1 MSPLTEKQLNHIRK
15 LDADAPSATL
25 SPGPSVSSTHAR
37 AAVKRCCAAWQR
49 AFDAHRKPPPEG
61 RGDSEYSASIQA
73 GKAYCNAMPLLVD
86 YEGICAFMACLSH
99 GILIGAIPKEKS
111 GQLAYTAQVA
121 LTTVQ
126 RAPKPLNSA
135 SGKASKSDKK

>member
-1 MSPLTEKQLNHIRK
+1 MSPLTEKQLNFLRK
-15 LDADAPSATL
+15 LHAEAPTTTL
-25 SPGPSVSSTHAR
+25 SPGPATSSTRAR

-49 AFDAHRKPPPEG
+49 AFDAHMKPSPEG
-61 RGDSEYSASIQA
+61 RSASEYSASIQA

-99 GILIGAIPKEKS
+99 GILIDAIPKEKS

-121 LTTVQ
+121 LTTIQ
-126 RAPKPLNSA
+126 RAPKPLKSA
-135 SGKASKSDKK
+135 SGKASKLEKE